1 MAASASSDSP
11 ETGADARRVQGF
23 IGISIWGCASAGIGG
38 IALSILVLAYGRWEA
53 AGVALIAAGVA
64 FGSLA
69 NALLRR

>member
-1 MAASASSDSP
+1 M
-11 ETGADARRVQGF
+11 
-23 IGISIWGCASAGIGG
+23 GG